1 MFDFPFPSGRRAVRF
16 VASAALALLVAS
28 GAAIAQTQQA
38 DQRQAG
44 RNVNQATKQEARTGK
59 VDCRQENN
67 KSNAEC
73 RQDKR
78 DAKQSG
84 RQQKRDIKY

>member
-1 MFDFPFPSGRRAVRF
+1 MSHSTVDRWRRI
-16 VASAALALLVAS
+16 VAPLAAAASLLVLS
-28 GAAIAQTQQA
+28 GGAFAQTQQA

-44 RNVNQATKQEARTGK
+44 RNANQAAKQQARTTK
-59 VDCRQENN
+59 IDCRQENN

-78 DAKQSG
+78 DTKQSG
-84 RQQKRDIKY
+84 RQAKREIKY